1 MNVSAFPFIGEKKNL
16 TKEKFFFAIV
26 ETQRLGLTQT
36 MLKPTTPAVK
46 ED

>member
-16 TKEKFFFAIV
+16 TKEKFFAIV